1 VNNLLRAV
9 LYWILFAFCLL
20 PGLPLAWGWVGL
32 IRRKTPLELTQMAL
46 LTFISASFTWTL
58 LVQKF
63 PLLLGPFHS
72 DARQLL
78 IAGNCLIMT
87 LVGIA
92 AFIRKKEITETV
104 LAAAATALVWGYLA
118 VINVPV

>member
-1 VNNLLRAV
+1 
-9 LYWILFAFCLL
+9 
-20 PGLPLAWGWVGL
+20 
-32 IRRKTPLELTQMAL
+32 
-46 LTFISASFTWTL
+46 

-72 DARQLL
+72 GARQLL
-78 IAGNCLIMT
+78 IAGNVLIMT
-87 LVGIA
+87 LVAIA

-104 LAAAATALVWGYLA
+104 LAAAATALVWCYLA